1 MSYYYWP
8 APEDA
13 PRERQ
18 SLDPNWKLV
27 HINTCGTSRGV
38 PAWVGNEATA
48 DKCRRPK
55 GGAGMYL
62 WNSWPNEAPW
72 PRWSRRATLRWDTG
86 TSDWNPVDHSRHLST
101 TSFNNE
107 RATST
112 MKSSA
117 KGGPRKKKTTRT
129 CPLKWAPT
137 SNKIPRMTSQQR
149 RPNLPLTRA
158 LSFFT
163 WPTESCNAK
172 KKKRREGLLIAASTW
187 QSAELIVQT
196 YAVVPCIGNA
206 DGDQQHQSGNDGEE
220 ENKYR
225 IPVVWK
231 GKEKILFR
239 GLIQSGQS
247 SVEIHLSSPT
257 YHGLVAR
264 AKKASQVK
272 ASGRAK
278 RL

>member
-117 KGGPRKKKTTRT
+117 KGGPRKKKRHGPVRSNEHRPATRY
-129 CPLKWAPT
+129 PGWRA
-137 SNKIPRMTSQQR
+137 SNEDPICH
-149 RPNLPLTRA
+149 
-158 LSFFT
+158 
-163 WPTESCNAK
+163 W
-172 KKKRREGLLIAASTW
+172 RE
-187 QSAELIVQT
+187 
-196 YAVVPCIGNA
+196 
-206 DGDQQHQSGNDGEE
+206 
-220 ENKYR
+220 R
-225 IPVVWK
+225 
-231 GKEKILFR
+231 
-239 GLIQSGQS
+239 
-247 SVEIHLSSPT
+247 
-257 YHGLVAR
+257 
-264 AKKASQVK
+264 
-272 ASGRAK
+272 
-278 RL
+278 